1 MSDNKFDIIFTG
13 DIVDGADISTV
24 KIKAAQLFRLDE
36 AKLAILFRGKRTA
49 LKKNVDNDTAQ
60 KYQKILKN
68 IGMITVLQSHGTT
81 NASLA
86 PQKSSH
92 DQAAISSQAPSI
104 ESSTPIKSSTPIENP
119 APIESPTPKFSEPN
133 PSSTNQLEV
142 LPVGELVLPDNS
154 AVLVNADQLLDGVD
168 WTIDQPGAQLSDKQL
183 SEQAE
188 AAVNVLTV
196 PDLSIAPPATDLLS
210 DDEKAPTVPPLEFS
224 TIEIIDTAEVG
235 EDLLPE
241 AEKTP
246 WVERSVDISHLKAE
260 QPQGDLLSEHEKNV
274 VDKQVIDIS
283 NIQLVD
289 DK

>member
-68 IGMITVLQSHGTT
+68 IGMITVLQSHGTANT
-81 NASLA
+81 SLA

-104 ESSTPIKSSTPIENP
+104 ESSTPI
-119 APIESPTPKFSEPN
+119 ESPTPKSSELNTSPA
-133 PSSTNQLEV
+133 TQLEV

-168 WTIDQPGAQLSDKQL
+168 WTIDQPGAQLSDKQLSDKQL

-224 TIEIIDTAEVG
+224 TIEVIDTAEVG

-260 QPQGDLLSEHEKNV
+260 QPQGDLLGEHEKNV
-274 VDKQVIDIS
+274 VDKPVIDVT
-283 NIQLVD
+283 NIQLMD